1 MLREEEIRDILK
13 KFPNIELSY
22 ETLLHKKVY
31 DADLIIAIPD
41 GNKYFVW
48 FTTYQND
55 NVCFL
60 LQLGDS
66 NHPLNKKHIVNVRIY
81 KETTF
86 YNKLHYGTILYGTM
100 FKYNNISCFAIE
112 NMYCWQGQQ
121 LSCQTLFS
129 KKLEYMRELLKS
141 IKTIP
146 QNRLLFGMPLFVK
159 GGKHFT
165 KLLAD
170 IETLPYKIKTLQFR
184 YLQGDKT
191 NQILFMHYFKPKT
204 TYKDNQVNSKKV
216 NETVFKVIPDIQN
229 DIYHLYTNKNG
240 YDQFEYYD
248 IAFIPDYKTSVMMNA
263 LFRKIK
269 ENVNL
274 DALEE
279 SDDEEEFENESSA
292 KFVDLEKSFLM
303 KCVFNAKFKRWVP
316 ISTFSTFK
324 KG

>member
-13 KFPNIELSY
+13 EFPNIELSY

-31 DADLIIAIPD
+31 DADIIMAIPD

-48 FTTYQND
+48 FTTYKND

-66 NHPLNKKHIVNVRIY
+66 NHPLNKKHIVQARIY
-81 KETTF
+81 KDTTF
-86 YNKLHYGTILYGTM
+86 HNKLHYGTILYGTM

-112 NMYCWQGQQ
+112 NMYSWQGHQ
-121 LSCQTLFS
+121 LSSQTLFS
-129 KKLEYMRELLKS
+129 KKLEYMHELLKS
-141 IKTIP
+141 IKPIP
-146 QNRLLFGMPLFVK
+146 QKHLLFGMPLFVK
-159 GGKHFT
+159 GGTQFT
-165 KLLAD
+165 KLLND

-184 YLQGDKT
+184 YLQGENT
-191 NQILFMHYFKPKT
+191 NQVLFMNYFKPKT
-204 TYKDNQVNSKKV
+204 SYKDNAKKV
-216 NETVFKVIPDIQN
+216 NETVFKVVPDIQN

-248 IAFIPDYKTSVMMNA
+248 IAFIPDYKTSVMMNT
-263 LFRKIK
+263 LFRTIK

-279 SDDEEEFENESSA
+279 SDDEEEFENDSSS

-316 ISTFSTFK
+316 IHLFNL
-324 KG
+324 